1 MSHIRPKPTAEAI
14 MTGSQPDR
22 RKTKREFVQLPA
34 RIQVQSL
41 DASWHVG
48 LVRDLS
54 REGIF
59 FYSDFRPSPG
69 DSITFML
76 KFTGTKNSI
85 PNWYR
90 GNVMRVEEA
99 KAGASFGVAVS
110 LERYDFIDHRE

>member
-14 MTGSQPDR
+14 MTGSQVDR

-48 LVRDLS
+48 LVRDLT
-54 REGIF
+54 RDGIF
-59 FYSDFRPSPG
+59 FYSDFRPSLG
-69 DSITFML
+69 DSIKVML
-76 KFTGTKNSI
+76 KFTGMKNSI

-90 GNVMRVEEA
+90 GNVMRVEEG
-99 KAGASFGVAVS
+99 KAGASFGIALS
-110 LERYDFIDHRE
+110 LERYDFIDHRD